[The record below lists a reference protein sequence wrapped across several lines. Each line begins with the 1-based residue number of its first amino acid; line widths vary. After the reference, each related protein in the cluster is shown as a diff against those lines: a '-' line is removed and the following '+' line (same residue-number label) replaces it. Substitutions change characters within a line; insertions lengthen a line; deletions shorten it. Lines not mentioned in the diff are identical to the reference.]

1 MPPAEKNKPREG
13 FEMKKK
19 LAIAWLSV
27 VGMGMLWLVV
37 AIVREALRGNRE
49 AMAMLGLGGIIV
61 FMGITALS
69 ANVLLG
75 RD

>member
-1 MPPAEKNKPREG
+1 
-13 FEMKKK
+13 MKKK